1 MTQDSI
7 PHIDRL
13 IQQRPASRTALAAF
27 RELALLMAQAAPE
40 VKPVQVEKE
49 IRDLQQRE
57 GFPLFSREDLP
68 LDFDAAADLLKK
80 FLAHLS
86 EAARDDSKGL
96 RKAVKRAESADDW
109 PGRLFRAIL
118 KQDEKVVAEMATEVN
133 LDPNVLA
140 FLGKTALRPSIER
153 LREAASGDIDKTGW
167 DKGYCPLCGSQPD
180 MACFEKTGKRYLH
193 CELCGEEWPY
203 PRMQC
208 PFCNTREQEKL
219 GYFEAEE
226 EEGLRVY
233 FCRECLRYIKTID
246 KRVFEEAAPL
256 ELESLATIHLDLL
269 AQENGFN

>member
-1 MTQDSI
+1 MTQDLV

-13 IQQRPASRTALAAF
+13 IQQRPASKTALAPF
-27 RELALLMAQAAPE
+27 RELAILMKQITPDAR
-40 VKPVQVEKE
+40 PVQVAKGMRN
-49 IRDLQQRE
+49 IQQRE

-86 EAARDDSKGL
+86 ATDRDDVEGL
-96 RKAVKRAESADDW
+96 KEALKQAESPDDW
-109 PGRLFRAIL
+109 PVQLFRAIL
-118 KQDEKVVAEMATEVN
+118 KQDEKALAEMATRVN

-140 FLGKTALRPSIER
+140 FLGKTALRPSIDR
-153 LREAASGDIDKTGW
+153 LRETVSGDIDKTGW

-180 MACFEKTGKRYLH
+180 MACFEKNGKRYLH

-203 PRMQC
+203 PRIKC
-208 PFCNTREQEKL
+208 PFCNTEEQEKL

-226 EEGLRVY
+226 EEGFRVY

-246 KRVFEEAAPL
+246 KKTFEEAAPL
-256 ELESLATIHLDLL
+256 ELESLATLHLDLL
-269 AQENGFN
+269 AQENGFK